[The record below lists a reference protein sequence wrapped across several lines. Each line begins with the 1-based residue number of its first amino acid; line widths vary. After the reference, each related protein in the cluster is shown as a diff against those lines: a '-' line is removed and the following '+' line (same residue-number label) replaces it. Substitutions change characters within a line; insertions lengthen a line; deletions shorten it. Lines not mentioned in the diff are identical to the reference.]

1 MLFVSAFLIV
11 LAFLLWLLFL
21 YAVYKTIWYT
31 IKMRS
36 LKSFIQDMQESGAV
50 VEPQRKFSD
59 MIFGK
64 KGEAD
69 YIISI
74 DGKKYEISV
83 LSFVSTRGR
92 WNVEK
97 TRNHYYIECRRQ
109 NKIFYS
115 QYINSNAADYVAE
128 YKGESRFS
136 RKELFLTPMDES
148 FEKQILLVYP
158 WPNRI
163 TYTDA
168 RYHDVS
174 SGKEKIDG
182 HVFMDIKDLYQLV
195 TGKEE

>member
-1 MLFVSAFLIV
+1 MLFVSAFFIV
-11 LAFLLWLLFL
+11 FAFLLWLLFL

-69 YIISI
+69 YIISA

-97 TRNHYYIECRRQ
+97 TRNHYYVECRRQ
-109 NKIFYS
+109 NKLVYS
-115 QYINSNAADYVAE
+115 QYVNSNASHHVAE
-128 YKGESRFS
+128 YRGESRFS

-168 RYHDVS
+168 RYNEIG
-174 SGKEKIDG
+174 SGEKIEG
-182 HVFMDIKDLYQLV
+182 HVVMNIEDLYRLV
-195 TGKEE
+195 TGKDE

>member
-1 MLFVSAFLIV
+1 MFVYACAIV
-11 LAFLLWLLFL
+11 FSFLLWLLFL
-21 YAVYKTIWYT
+21 YAVYKTIWYM
-31 IKMRS
+31 IKMLA
-36 LKSFIQDMQESGAV
+36 LKSFIKDMQKSGAV

-69 YIISI
+69 YIISV

-97 TRNHYYIECRRQ
+97 TRNHYYVECRRQ

-115 QYINSNAADYVAE
+115 SYVNSNAADYVAE

-148 FEKQILLVYP
+148 FEKQILLIYP
-158 WPNRI
+158 WPNRV

-174 SGKEKIDG
+174 SGQEQVDG

-195 TGKEE
+195 TGKDE

>member
-1 MLFVSAFLIV
+1 MFVYACAIV
-11 LAFLLWLLFL
+11 FSFLLWLLFL
-21 YAVYKTIWYT
+21 YAVYKTIWYM
-31 IKMRS
+31 IKMLA
-36 LKSFIQDMQESGAV
+36 LKSFIKDMQKSGAV

-69 YIISI
+69 YIISV

-97 TRNHYYIECRRQ
+97 TRNHYYVECRRQ

-168 RYHDVS
+168 RYNEIG
-174 SGKEKIDG
+174 SGEKIEG
-182 HVFMDIKDLYQLV
+182 HVVMNIEDLYRLV
-195 TGKEE
+195 TGKDE

>member
-1 MLFVSAFLIV
+1 MLFLSAFLIV
-11 LAFLLWLLFL
+11 LSFLLWLLFI
-21 YAVYKTIWYT
+21 YTVYKIIWYT
-31 IKMRS
+31 IKMLA
-36 LKSFIQDMQESGAV
+36 LKSFIKDMQKSGAV

-69 YIISI
+69 YIISV

-97 TRNHYYIECRRQ
+97 TRNHYYVECRRQ
-109 NKIFYS
+109 NKLVYS
-115 QYINSNAADYVAE
+115 QYVNSNASHHVAE
-128 YKGESRFS
+128 YRGESRFS
-136 RKELFLTPMDES
+136 RKELFLTPIDPT

-158 WPNRI
+158 WPERI

-168 RYHDVS
+168 RYHDIS
-174 SGKEKIDG
+174 SGMEQVDG

-195 TGKEE
+195 MGKEE

>member
-1 MLFVSAFLIV
+1 MFVYACAIV
-11 LAFLLWLLFL
+11 FSFLLWLLFL

-31 IKMRS
+31 IKMLA
-36 LKSFIQDMQESGAV
+36 LKSFIKDMQKSGAV

-69 YIISI
+69 YIISV

-97 TRNHYYIECRRQ
+97 TRNHYYVECRRQ

-136 RKELFLTPMDES
+136 RKELFLTPVNES

-158 WPNRI
+158 WPNRV

-168 RYHDVS
+168 RYHDIS
-174 SGKEKIDG
+174 SGMEQVDG

>member
-1 MLFVSAFLIV
+1 MFVYACAIV
-11 LAFLLWLLFL
+11 FSFLLWLLFL
-21 YAVYKTIWYT
+21 YAVYKTIWYM
-31 IKMRS
+31 IKMLA
-36 LKSFIQDMQESGAV
+36 LKSFIKDMQKSGAV

-69 YIISI
+69 YIISV

-97 TRNHYYIECRRQ
+97 TRNHYYVECRRQ

-115 QYINSNAADYVAE
+115 QYINSNSADYVAE

-136 RKELFLTPMDES
+136 RKELFLTPVNES

-158 WPNRI
+158 WPNRV

-168 RYHDVS
+168 RYQDIS
-174 SGKEKIDG
+174 SGREQVDG

>member
-1 MLFVSAFLIV
+1 MFVYACAIV
-11 LAFLLWLLFL
+11 FSFLLWLLFL
-21 YAVYKTIWYT
+21 YAVYKTIWYM
-31 IKMRS
+31 IKMLA
-36 LKSFIQDMQESGAV
+36 LKSFIKDMQKSGAV

-69 YIISI
+69 YIISV

-97 TRNHYYIECRRQ
+97 TRNHYYVECRRQ

-115 QYINSNAADYVAE
+115 QYNNSNAADYVAE

-158 WPNRI
+158 WPNRV

-168 RYHDVS
+168 RYNEIG
-174 SGKEKIDG
+174 SGEKIEG
-182 HVFMDIKDLYQLV
+182 HVVMNVEDLYRLV
-195 TGKEE
+195 TGKEEE